1 MTRNRRFWV
10 DARAWLD
17 DDFIGDCDLHGWGY
31 GTRPTWLAVIPVRMI
46 GLLSY
51 GDYDNSCSVERSNN
65 RVFWDTP
72 EYASVPG
79 VRRYSG
85 SYGGVGILVASWA
98 MAWVEPGTSPVWN
111 GQSWTPGIPVLV
123 EMLDQLEDYPVLDDD
138 DLSQFELD
146 ADSEAWDDWAR
157 RDYVRE
163 LVKHLD
169 LDQLEDVYDD
179 TNEKHREIIFEVFS
193 TVAERIGEYWRD
205 DGPGRYIDVERIA
218 RATEPGELVEFFG
231 GYVWKETGEV
241 EL

>member
-1 MTRNRRFWV
+1 MTNRRFWV

-17 DDFIGDCDLHGWGY
+17 DDFIGDCDLQDWDH
-31 GTRPTWLAVIPVRMI
+31 GTRPSWLAVVPVRMI

-111 GQSWTPGIPVLV
+111 GQSWTPTVRRGMTGHVVTTSVSWSSILTSTSSKTFTTIPTKSTGRLSSRSFLLWLSASASTGAMTAPGAISTSSVLHA
-123 EMLDQLEDYPVLDDD
+123 P
-138 DLSQFELD
+138 LSRASWSSF
-146 ADSEAWDDWAR
+146 
-157 RDYVRE
+157 
-163 LVKHLD
+163 LVAMFGRK
-169 LDQLEDVYDD
+169 
-179 TNEKHREIIFEVFS
+179 
-193 TVAERIGEYWRD
+193 
-205 DGPGRYIDVERIA
+205 PGRLSC
-218 RATEPGELVEFFG
+218 EPGEHLASAASVHR
-231 GYVWKETGEV
+231 
-241 EL
+241 

>member
-1 MTRNRRFWV
+1 M
-10 DARAWLD
+10 
-17 DDFIGDCDLHGWGY
+17 
-31 GTRPTWLAVIPVRMI
+31 
-46 GLLSY
+46 
-51 GDYDNSCSVERSNN
+51 
-65 RVFWDTP
+65 
-72 EYASVPG
+72 PG